1 MRNASRTAASRCRQ
15 PRRSM
20 VEPKQAKP
28 VMSRGEEAISFEKR
42 RIARH
47 RLVQEIDYLQHV
59 LLRRPA
65 ANSPNII
72 GARIE
77 LESHEIGGWLFLN
90 SQSLRCRDPGAQSF
104 GDFLRDLALNGK
116 QLVQIAVVLF
126 DPDVRVRARV
136 DQLRVETKMR
146 AGSADAA
153 LQNMRYSQII
163 SNLTEISFAAIF
175 HHAGAADDLEIGNP
189 CQFGQNIVL
198 HTIGK
203 SGVLFLLAQIFKRQY
218 GDSSCYR
225 MPD

>member
-47 RLVQEIDYLQHV
+47 RLIQEIDYLQHV
-59 LLRRPA
+59 LLGRPA

-77 LESHEIGGWLFLN
+77 LESNEIVGGLFLN
-90 SQSLRCRDPGAQSF
+90 RQSLRCRDPGAQSF
-104 GDFLRDLALNGK
+104 GDFLRDLALDGE
-116 QLVQIAVVLF
+116 QIVYIAIVLLG
-126 DPDVRVRARV
+126 PYVGVSACV
-136 DQLRVETKMR
+136 DQLRVQTKMR

-153 LQNMRYSQII
+153 FQNMRYSQII
-163 SNLTEISFAAIF
+163 SNLTDISFATVL
-175 HHAGAADDLEIGNP
+175 HHAGPADDFKIGDLR
-189 CQFGQNIVL
+189 QLGQNVVL

-203 SGVLFLLAQIFKRQY
+203 GGVLFLFV
-218 GDSSCYR
+218 
-225 MPD
+225 